1 MILALKKAIH
11 LMFHPSVYCRLLPI
25 FSEEI
30 NENQEKAL
38 TFSVEACYVQ
48 PLYLFYSETTQFIY
62 SKPKS
67 LLV

>member
-1 MILALKKAIH
+1 M
-11 LMFHPSVYCRLLPI
+11 PI